1 MIPSYMKERALPDPP
16 CVDVSCYFVLVRS
29 SLVIVIVF
37 PTSTYGYSRIV
48 VVGSCR
54 NRMITLSSIIKK

>member
-37 PTSTYGYSRIV
+37 PTTVAHMDIV
-48 VVGSCR
+48 V
-54 NRMITLSSIIKK
+54 LS